1 MVLQSLV
8 NLYEVLADKDK
19 VDKQG
24 WAKSKASYGL
34 VIDENGVLTNVI
46 SLKTTDKS
54 GKKEIASQISLPMP
68 VKRAVNISANFLYDT
83 ASYLFGNDRKG
94 KPERNKQCFEESKR
108 LHQKLL
114 AEDDASAAKAI
125 VLYYENIDIDNIE
138 SYLQEIGCNENV
150 ITDIFKNGANLVFMP
165 LGKLATD
172 YNDICECWNCHYGK
186 NESGSEIC
194 LVTGK
199 KLPVSRLHPVIKGV
213 RGGQSMGT
221 SLISFNAPAFESFE
235 KSQGYNSPVSEYAAF
250 AYTTALNYLLS
261 ESEYVNFFGDTT
273 VVCWTEDDNE
283 GCQDIFANFFGSSD
297 ELKQK
302 DLWNVIKKLS
312 MGQSV
317 EWNSIPI
324 NPDVKFYILGLSP
337 NAARLSVRFFL
348 VNSFGNFMKNAVLHE
363 KDMQIVVPDFLQNS
377 HFSVKKVIKEIMRTS
392 STNNNNKKVL
402 LNNENKKA
410 KQSQDKRVNQ
420 LVGSYINSI
429 LTGQKYPSSIYN
441 GVLMRI
447 KADKDVNAEREA
459 IRAAVI
465 KAFLIRNYPEYKEV
479 LTVSKNN
486 DTNNQIYNLGILFSL
501 LEEIQYLAFKKDGRE
516 IDTTIKDRF
525 FTSANSTP
533 AIVFPLLIK
542 LAQNHLKMIKTK
554 DIKCYVAKQN
564 EMTELVSKIDNES
577 HKLPE
582 RLTMLEQGVFQLGYY
597 HQTQKRYTKKED
609 K

>member
-1 MVLQSLV
+1 MVLHSLV
-8 NLYEVLADKDK
+8 NLYEVLAAKDK
-19 VDKQG
+19 VDQQG

-34 VIDENGVLTNVI
+34 VIDENGILTNVI

-114 AEDDASAAKAI
+114 TDDSSPAAKAI
-125 VLYYENIDIDNIE
+125 LLYFENIDIDNIE
-138 SYLQEIGCNENV
+138 SYLVDIGCNENV

-172 YNDICECWNCHYGK
+172 YADICECWNKHYSIS
-186 NESGSEIC
+186 ESETEIC

-221 SLISFNAPAFESFE
+221 SLVSFNAPAFESFD
-235 KSQGYNSPVSEYAAF
+235 KSQGNNSPVSEYAAF
-250 AYTTALNYLLS
+250 AYSTALNYLLS
-261 ESEYVNFFGDTT
+261 ESDYVNYFGDTT

-283 GCQDIFANFFGSSD
+283 GCQDVFSNFFGNSD

-302 DLWNVIKKLS
+302 ELRDVIKKLS

-324 NPDVKFYILGLSP
+324 NPEVKFYILGLSP

-348 VNSFGNFMKNAVLHE
+348 VNSFGNFMKNIVEHEENMLIAVP
-363 KDMQIVVPDFLQNS
+363 KFLQS
-377 HFSVKKVIKEIMRTS
+377 THFPAW
-392 STNNNNKKVL
+392 KVL
-402 LNNENKKA
+402 RET
-410 KQSQDKRVNQ
+410 VNQ
-420 LVGSYINSI
+420 NSKNKSAKPQLAGNYIYSI
-429 LTGQKYPSSIYN
+429 LTGYKYPATLYDNI
-441 GVLMRI
+441 LIRI
-447 KADKDVNAEREA
+447 KAERDVNAEREA

-479 LTVSKNN
+479 LTVSINN
-486 DTNNQIYNLGILFSL
+486 DTNNQAYNLGRLFSI
-501 LEEIQYLAFKKDGRE
+501 LEEIQSVANPT
-516 IDTTIKDRF
+516 INSTIKDRYF
-525 FTSANSTP
+525 SSASSIP
-533 AIVFPLLIK
+533 GAIFPFLLD
-542 LAQNHLKMIKTK
+542 LAQKHIKKIRTENQGFC
-554 DIKCYVAKQN
+554 IAKQK
-564 EMTELVSKIDNES
+564 EITDILLKFEESFPARMTMQEK
-577 HKLPE
+577 
-582 RLTMLEQGVFQLGYY
+582 GAFQIGYY
-597 HQTQKRYTKKED
+597 HQVQKRYTKKED

>member
-68 VKRAVNISANFLYDT
+68 VKKSANIAANYLYGT

-94 KPERNKQCFEESKR
+94 KPERNKKCFETSKS

-114 AEDDASAAKAI
+114 TDDSSPAAKAI
-125 VLYYENIDIDNIE
+125 LLYFENIDIDNIE
-138 SYLQEIGCNENV
+138 SYLVDIGCNENV

-172 YNDICECWNCHYGK
+172 YADICECWNKHYSK
-186 NESGSEIC
+186 NESETEIC

-221 SLISFNAPAFESFE
+221 SLVSFDKPAFESFD

-250 AYTTALNYLLS
+250 AYSTALNYLLS
-261 ESEYVNFFGDTT
+261 ESDYVNFFGDTT
-273 VVCWTEDDNE
+273 VVCWTENDNE
-283 GCQDIFANFFGSSD
+283 GCQEIFADFFGNSD

-302 DLWNVIKKLS
+302 DLWDVIKKLS
-312 MGQSV
+312 MGQSI

-324 NPDVKFYILGLSP
+324 NPEVKFYILGLSP

-348 VNSFGNFMKNAVLHE
+348 VNSFGNFMKNIVEHE
-363 KDMQIVVPDFLQNS
+363 ENMRIVIPSFLQS
-377 HFSVKKVIKEIMRTS
+377 IHFPAW
-392 STNNNNKKVL
+392 KVL
-402 LNNENKKA
+402 RET
-410 KQSQDKRVNQ
+410 VNQ
-420 LVGSYINSI
+420 NSKNKSAKPQLAGNYIYSI
-429 LTGQKYPSSIYN
+429 LTGYKYPATLYDNI
-441 GVLMRI
+441 MIRI
-447 KADKDVNAEREA
+447 KAERDVNAEREA

-479 LTVSKNN
+479 LTVSINN
-486 DTNNQIYNLGILFSL
+486 DTNNQAYNLGRLFSI
-501 LEEIQYLAFKKDGRE
+501 LEEIQSMANPT
-516 IDTTIKDRF
+516 INSTIKDRYF
-525 FTSANSTP
+525 SSASSTP
-533 AIVFPLLIK
+533 GAIFPFLLD
-542 LAQNHLKMIKTK
+542 LAQKHIKKIRTENQGFC
-554 DIKCYVAKQN
+554 IAKQK
-564 EMTELVSKIDNES
+564 EITDILSRFEESFPARMTMQEK
-577 HKLPE
+577 
-582 RLTMLEQGVFQLGYY
+582 GAFQIGYY

>member
-8 NLYEVLADKDK
+8 NLYEILSAKDK

-24 WAKSKASYGL
+24 WAKSKVSYGL
-34 VIDENGVLTNVI
+34 VIDENGILTNVI

-68 VKRAVNISANFLYDT
+68 VKKSANIAANYLYGT

-94 KPERNKQCFEESKR
+94 NPERNKKCFEASKS
-108 LHQKLL
+108 LHKKLL
-114 AEDDASAAKAI
+114 SDDDSSAAKAI
-125 VLYYENIDIDNIE
+125 LLYYENVDISNIE
-138 SYLQEIGCNENV
+138 SYLINIGCNENA

-165 LGKLATD
+165 LGRLATD

-186 NESGSEIC
+186 NESGREIC

-221 SLISFNAPAFESFE
+221 SLVSFDKPAFESFG
-235 KSQGYNSPVSEYAAF
+235 KVQGYNSPVSEYAAF

-261 ESEYVNFFGDTT
+261 ESDYVNFFGDTT

-283 GCQDIFANFFGSSD
+283 GCQDIFANFFGNSE

-302 DLWNVIKKLS
+302 DLWDVIKKLS

-348 VNSFGNFMKNAVLHE
+348 VNSFGNFMKNVVEHE
-363 KDMQIVVPDFLQNS
+363 ENMRIVIPSFLQRT
-377 HFSVKKVIKEIMRTS
+377 HFPAW
-392 STNNNNKKVL
+392 KVL
-402 LNNENKKA
+402 RET
-410 KQSQDKRVNQ
+410 VNQ
-420 LVGSYINSI
+420 NSKNKSAKPQLAGSYIYSI
-429 LTGQKYPSSIYN
+429 LTGYKYPATLYDNI
-441 GVLMRI
+441 MIRI
-447 KADKDVNAEREA
+447 KAERDVNAEREA

-479 LTVSKNN
+479 LTVSINN
-486 DTNNQIYNLGILFSL
+486 DTNNQAYNLGRLFSI
-501 LEEIQYLAFKKDGRE
+501 LEEIQSMANPT
-516 IDTTIKDRF
+516 INSTIKDRYF
-525 FTSANSTP
+525 SSASSTP
-533 AIVFPLLIK
+533 GTIFPFLLD
-542 LAQNHLKMIKTK
+542 LAQKHIKKIRTENQGFC
-554 DIKCYVAKQN
+554 IAKQK
-564 EMTELVSKIDNES
+564 EITDILSRFDESFPARMTMQEK
-577 HKLPE
+577 
-582 RLTMLEQGVFQLGYY
+582 GAFQIGYY

>member
-34 VIDENGVLTNVI
+34 VVDENGVLTNVI

-54 GKKEIASQISLPMP
+54 GKKEVASQISLPMP
-68 VKRAVNISANFLYDT
+68 VKKSANIAANFLYGT

-94 KPERNKQCFEESKR
+94 NPERNKKCFEASKS
-108 LHQKLL
+108 LHKKLL
-114 AEDDASAAKAI
+114 SDDDSSAAKAI
-125 VLYYENIDIDNIE
+125 LLYYENVDIANIE
-138 SYLQEIGCNENV
+138 SYLINIGCNENV

-165 LGKLATD
+165 LGRLATD

-221 SLISFNAPAFESFE
+221 SLVSFDKPAFESFG
-235 KSQGYNSPVSEYAAF
+235 KVQGYNSPVSEYAAF

-283 GCQDIFANFFGSSD
+283 GCQDIFANFFGNSE

-302 DLWNVIKKLS
+302 DLWDVIKKLS

-348 VNSFGNFMKNAVLHE
+348 VNSFGNFMKNVVEHE
-363 KDMQIVVPDFLQNS
+363 ENMRIVIPSFLQRT
-377 HFSVKKVIKEIMRTS
+377 HFPAW
-392 STNNNNKKVL
+392 KVL
-402 LNNENKKA
+402 RET
-410 KQSQDKRVNQ
+410 VNQ
-420 LVGSYINSI
+420 NSKNKSAKPQLAGSYIYSI
-429 LTGQKYPSSIYN
+429 LTGYKYPATLYDNI
-441 GVLMRI
+441 MIRI
-447 KADKDVNAEREA
+447 KAERDVNAEREA

-479 LTVSKNN
+479 LTVSINN
-486 DTNNQIYNLGILFSL
+486 DTNNQAYNLGRLFSI
-501 LEEIQYLAFKKDGRE
+501 LEEIQSVANPT
-516 IDTTIKDRF
+516 INSTIKDRYF
-525 FTSANSTP
+525 SSASSTP
-533 AIVFPLLIK
+533 GAIFPFLLD
-542 LAQNHLKMIKTK
+542 LAQKHIKKIRTENQGFC
-554 DIKCYVAKQN
+554 IAKQK
-564 EMTELVSKIDNES
+564 EITDILSRFEESFPARMTMQEK
-577 HKLPE
+577 
-582 RLTMLEQGVFQLGYY
+582 GAFQIGYY
-597 HQTQKRYTKKED
+597 HQVQKRYTKKED